1 MLNALFAREA
11 PYLSYWLLLAVAV
24 LDLVAITRAL
34 VRGHG
39 VESTLAWSLGVLAFP
54 GVGAVAYLLVANPS
68 IRRARKRRRVH
79 VERRRQAWSER
90 ADGYDPCDV
99 PMLATASA
107 VTGIRATT
115 GNRVGLLI
123 EDERAFEQIE
133 AAIHAARQSVWAE
146 YYIVRN
152 DETGRRFLDLLTER
166 ARAGVDVRLLYD
178 AVGSIGLDERR
189 LQAIREAGGRVVPF
203 LPVNPLR
210 RRWAV
215 HLRNHR
221 KVVLVDGRVAFTG
234 GMNVG
239 DEYSGRARRRGAV
252 HFRDAH
258 LVLSGPAVADV
269 AQVFADDWS
278 FATREEPALPAPA
291 PPGEGSVVGLVPS
304 GPDQRVNASGLVY
317 FAGIATAR
325 RSCWL
330 TTPYF
335 VPDGPT
341 LRALVASAIRGVDVR
356 VLLPARCDVALAGA
370 AARSF
375 YPELVAAGVRIFEYA
390 PAMLHAKTLIADG
403 RWSVVGSANVDMRSF
418 RLNFELGVVLDDLSI
433 ASALVRRF
441 EADVAESREITAA
454 DLAKLSALTRLGRGL
469 ARLAS
474 PIL

>member
-1 MLNALFAREA
+1 
-11 PYLSYWLLLAVAV
+11 
-24 LDLVAITRAL
+24 
-34 VRGHG
+34 
-39 VESTLAWSLGVLAFP
+39 
-54 GVGAVAYLLVANPS
+54 
-68 IRRARKRRRVH
+68 
-79 VERRRQAWSER
+79 
-90 ADGYDPCDV
+90 
-99 PMLATASA
+99 
-107 VTGIRATT
+107 
-115 GNRVGLLI
+115 
-123 EDERAFEQIE
+123 
-133 AAIHAARQSVWAE
+133 
-146 YYIVRN
+146 
-152 DETGRRFLDLLTER
+152 
-166 ARAGVDVRLLYD
+166 
-178 AVGSIGLDERR
+178 
-189 LQAIREAGGRVVPF
+189 
-203 LPVNPLR
+203 
-210 RRWAV
+210 
-215 HLRNHR
+215 
-221 KVVLVDGRVAFTG
+221 
-234 GMNVG
+234 
-239 DEYSGRARRRGAV
+239 
-252 HFRDAH
+252 
-258 LVLSGPAVADV
+258 VLSGPAVADV

-278 FATREEPALPAPA
+278 FATREEPALPVPA